1 MHNRRDFLMKNAP
14 GAAMASAALLGAG
27 AAAAAPDAQAQ
38 PYIVECVTFRLQ
50 SGPQGGNL
58 MGWLDKHAM
67 PLWQKHK
74 FGPVGVFT
82 VDVGPHIPSVFLLRV
97 YASLA
102 DRQAMW
108 VSLASDPAWSA
119 AIAALEK
126 DGPGSFREDMT
137 ILASTHF
144 SPAITASAAGD
155 PTHKLFELRIYESPT
170 WKQLGDLHDRFAGG
184 EIDIFHKSGIHPIFY
199 ADTLTGPNQPNMV
212 YMIPFENA
220 AARESGWAKFR
231 DNPDWVKL
239 RDESIRKGGEIVRN
253 ISNMILTPASIS
265 MIR

>member
-27 AAAAAPDAQAQ
+27 ARAAAPDAPAQ

-58 MGWLDKHAM
+58 MGWLEKHAM

-102 DRQAMW
+102 DRQAVW
-108 VSLASDPAWSA
+108 ASLGSDPAWSA
-119 AIAALEK
+119 ALAALEK

-137 ILASTHF
+137 ILASTPF

-155 PTHKLFELRIYESPT
+155 PAHKLFECA
-170 WKQLGDLHDRFAGG
+170 F
-184 EIDIFHKSGIHPIFY
+184 
-199 ADTLTGPNQPNMV
+199 
-212 YMIPFENA
+212 
-220 AARESGWAKFR
+220 RESHLEAAWRPARSLCGRR
-231 DNPDWVKL
+231 DRHLPQERDSPHFL
-239 RDESIRKGGEIVRN
+239 RRHADGSEPAQHGLYDSLRECGGAGERLGEVSRQ
-253 ISNMILTPASIS
+253 SRLGEAAG
-265 MIR
+265 